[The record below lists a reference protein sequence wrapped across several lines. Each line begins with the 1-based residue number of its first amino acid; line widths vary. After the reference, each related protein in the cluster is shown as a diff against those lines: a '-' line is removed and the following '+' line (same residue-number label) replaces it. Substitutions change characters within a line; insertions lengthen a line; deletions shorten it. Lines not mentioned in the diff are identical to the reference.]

1 MIQKIVRLISGL
13 ECLKVSS
20 KTIRVLTRESY
31 QVSNPKIRSS
41 NVKIIE
47 IDLISYVN
55 DRLYNLTTSFARSL
69 ELAIAKFKLSI
80 F

>member
-1 MIQKIVRLISGL
+1 M
-13 ECLKVSS
+13 SS

-47 IDLISYVN
+47 VDLISYVN
-55 DRLYNLTTSFARSL
+55 DRLYNLTTSFAHSL
-69 ELAIAKFKLSI
+69 ELAIAKVKLSI

>member
-1 MIQKIVRLISGL
+1 M
-13 ECLKVSS
+13 SS

-69 ELAIAKFKLSI
+69 EQAIAKVKLSI

>member
-47 IDLISYVN
+47 VDLISYVN
-55 DRLYNLTTSFARSL
+55 DRFYNLTTSFARAL
-69 ELAIAKFKLSI
+69 ELAIAKVKLSI

>member
-1 MIQKIVRLISGL
+1 M
-13 ECLKVSS
+13 SS

-31 QVSNPKIRSS
+31 QVSNPKIRSL

-47 IDLISYVN
+47 VDLISYVN

-69 ELAIAKFKLSI
+69 ELAIAKVKLSI

>member
-31 QVSNPKIRSS
+31 QVSYPKIRSS

-47 IDLISYVN
+47 VDLISYVN

-69 ELAIAKFKLSI
+69 ELTIAKVKLSI

>member
-1 MIQKIVRLISGL
+1 M
-13 ECLKVSS
+13 SS

-31 QVSNPKIRSS
+31 QVSYPKIRSS

-47 IDLISYVN
+47 VDLISYVN

-69 ELAIAKFKLSI
+69 ELTIAKVKLSI

>member
-1 MIQKIVRLISGL
+1 M
-13 ECLKVSS
+13 SS
-20 KTIRVLTRESY
+20 KTIRVLARESY

-47 IDLISYVN
+47 VDLISYVN

-69 ELAIAKFKLSI
+69 ELAIAKVKLSI

>member
-1 MIQKIVRLISGL
+1 MPQGVFENDTSFNKRKLPS
-13 ECLKVSS
+13 
-20 KTIRVLTRESY
+20 
-31 QVSNPKIRSS
+31 SNPKIRSS

-47 IDLISYVN
+47 VDLISYVN

-69 ELAIAKFKLSI
+69 ELAITKVKLSI

>member
-31 QVSNPKIRSS
+31 QVSNSKNRSS

-47 IDLISYVN
+47 VDLISYVN

-69 ELAIAKFKLSI
+69 ELGIAKLS
-80 F
+80 

>member
-1 MIQKIVRLISGL
+1 M
-13 ECLKVSS
+13 SS

-47 IDLISYVN
+47 VDLISYVN
-55 DRLYNLTTSFARSL
+55 DRFYNLTTSFARSL
-69 ELAIAKFKLSI
+69 ELAIAKVKLSI

>member
-20 KTIRVLTRESY
+20 KTIRVLTTESY

-47 IDLISYVN
+47 VDLISYVN

-69 ELAIAKFKLSI
+69 ELAIAKVKLSI